1 MSLNRIK
8 KQYDKTH
15 HKTELFCIT
24 RPLFSKENMG
34 NLLLHPSPSSK
45 KLDSLRKLT
54 HLLYALYA
62 LTWLSGGLT
71 AIIAIIINYVKFE
84 DTRNTV
90 YESHFR
96 WQQSTFWWALFWGL
110 ICLLLITVFV
120 GFVLFAVLSI
130 WLIYRIVKGWLYL
143 NDGRAIGSSASPH

>member
-1 MSLNRIK
+1 
-8 KQYDKTH
+8 
-15 HKTELFCIT
+15 
-24 RPLFSKENMG
+24 MG
-34 NLLLHPSPSSK
+34 NLLLRPSPSSE

-71 AIIAIIINYVKFE
+71 AVIAIIINYVKFDE
-84 DTRNTV
+84 TQNTV

-96 WQQSTFWWALFWGL
+96 WQRSTFWWALFWAFV
-110 ICLLLITVFV
+110 CLLLMIVVV
-120 GFVLFAVLSI
+120 GFILFTILSI

-143 NDGRAIGSSASPH
+143 NDGRAIGTSASQY